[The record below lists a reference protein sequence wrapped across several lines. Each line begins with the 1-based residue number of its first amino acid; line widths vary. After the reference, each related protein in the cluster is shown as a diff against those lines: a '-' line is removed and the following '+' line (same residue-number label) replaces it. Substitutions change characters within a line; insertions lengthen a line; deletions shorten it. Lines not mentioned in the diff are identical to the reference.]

1 MKNKE
6 IKNIIKKG
14 YQEIAKQGCGCN
26 CSNQISKEIGYS
38 KEEISNVPEAN
49 LGLGCGN
56 PIALGVIKEGDVVL
70 DLGSGA
76 GFDAFLAAKKV
87 GEKGKVIGV
96 DLTLEMIKKA
106 KENALKYDYKNVDF
120 KLGDI
125 EQLPI
130 EDNSIDVIISNCVIN
145 LAPDKDKVFEESYRV
160 LKSEGRMF
168 VSDIVLLKEL
178 SNEQKK
184 DEKLLTGC
192 VAGALQKQDYITY
205 PKEDGYRSLHLVY
218 KYKSQKEGKKDYN
231 GLLIEIQIR
240 SKLQHLW
247 ATAVEV
253 VDFFTGQGLKFDK
266 GKTEWKDFFKLVSS
280 AFAIMEETPL
290 VPNTPLNKKELYT
303 AIKEKEKELNLIKT
317 MQSWTEILRV
327 FGIEDYSKDYK
338 FFLMEIDI
346 NQERLTISAFKE
358 NEVDKA
364 IKTLERLEKK
374 NRDRK
379 EYDVVLVG
387 ADTITDL
394 KKAYPNYFAD
404 SEEFLEKLKSI
415 INKAN

>member
-1 MKNKE
+1 MKWEKF
-6 IKNIIKKG
+6 K
-14 YQEIAKQGCGCN
+14 
-26 CSNQISKEIGYS
+26 GYS
-38 KEEISNVPEAN
+38 K
-49 LGLGCGN
+49 
-56 PIALGVIKEGDVVL
+56 
-70 DLGSGA
+70 
-76 GFDAFLAAKKV
+76 
-87 GEKGKVIGV
+87 
-96 DLTLEMIKKA
+96 
-106 KENALKYDYKNVDF
+106 KNVDHAGDALINKESSKEDELALEIMDNWRKIHKYPLYIF
-120 KLGDI
+120 NKRLKKVSEEIDKEAITVQRLKRLYSIVRKLKRYSTSKSAMKLSRMQDI
-125 EQLPI
+125 AGCRVVL
-130 EDNSIDVIISNCVIN
+130 SDVK
-145 LAPDKDKVFEESYRV
+145 LARKLYEEKYIKGK
-160 LKSEGRMF
+160 LKHER
-168 VSDIVLLKEL
+168 IKKE
-178 SNEQKK
+178 
-184 DEKLLTGC
+184 
-192 VAGALQKQDYITY
+192 LQKQDYITY

-266 GKTEWKDFFKLVSS
+266 GKTEWKDFFRLVSS

-317 MQSWTEILRV
+317 MQSWTAILRV

-387 ADTITDL
+387 ADTTRDL

-404 SEEFLEKLKSI
+404 SEEFLEKLKNI